1 MIIDS
6 KTPTQTIDIWQPR
19 WKDRVAL
26 IAKYKVGTHNVI
38 TFSKTKSLKG
48 EYYISGEAIKQY
60 PIDNNGKLDCYA
72 VPLDA
77 LEKLERM
84 N

>member
-1 MIIDS
+1 MILDA
-6 KTPTQTIDIWQPR
+6 KTPAQAIDIWQPR

-26 IAKYKVGTHNVI
+26 VAKYKVGEHNVL
-38 TFSKTKSLKG
+38 TFSRTKSLEG
-48 EYYISGEAIKQY
+48 EFYISGADVRKY

-77 LEKLERM
+77 LTKLERK
-84 N
+84 